1 MNELSVTEQESILA
15 LLRLGWSVRRVARE
29 TGRRHE
35 TIRRYGQQAGVLPIK
50 APLPVEAHACAIA
63 VPAGSPEKLHTVA
76 TDKPRTA
83 AGEVPADLAEKP
95 RTTAAAVPPDPASK
109 PHTPATEVPTDLAS
123 KPHTAMGEVPTDFP
137 AQNGAQNVASA
148 VLRSRSSCSE
158 HAAFIEAG
166 LAKGRNATAIYQD
179 LVEHHAYDGSYDAVK
194 RFARRI
200 RPADPKI
207 SCRFET
213 EIGAE
218 QQVDYGEGAPTRHP
232 RTGKYRKPRLFIMT
246 LGFSR
251 HRFCKV
257 VWNSSSQIWCE
268 LHEEAFAYFGGAAR
282 LIRLDNL
289 REGIVDPDIYDPEL
303 NGLYAA
309 MLAHYSVVAIPCRPY
324 APDLKGK
331 VESAVGHTQG
341 TALKGR
347 TFESIEEQNV
357 FLQRWNERWA
367 FTRIHGTTKRQ
378 VREMF
383 DEERP
388 ALLPLPSTRFEYYQI
403 VERRVHV
410 DAHIEVNGAYYSAP
424 PRYVGTSVV
433 VHVGTLWLRIIDAR
447 SKLCVR
453 EHVII
458 ERGRRQ
464 TVQSDLPKQTPPQV
478 HRLVAHVGGAGP
490 SCRAFASALEADRGA
505 LALRPLF
512 GLVDLIK
519 RYGIE
524 RVDRACAL
532 AMSAGSLR
540 LRFVRKALTINDPEP
555 TLIDEHKLIESIS
568 TYRKH
573 FNALTQGDLFDDQ

>member
-50 APLPVEAHACAIA
+50 ALPVESQATAIA
-63 VPAGSPEKLHTVA
+63 APAGPSEKLHVGA
-76 TDKPRTA
+76 SVKPQIA
-83 AGEVPADLAEKP
+83 AAEVPADLAEKP
-95 RTTAAAVPPDPASK
+95 HTT
-109 PHTPATEVPTDLAS
+109 ATEVPDDLAEKPHTAATEVLTHLAS
-123 KPHTAMGEVPTDFP
+123 KPHTAMGEVPTDLP
-137 AQNGAQNVASA
+137 ARNAVQNAAPA
-148 VLRSRSSCSE
+148 RLRSRSTCSE

-200 RPADPKI
+200 RPTDLKI

-268 LHEEAFAYFGGAAR
+268 LHEAAFAYFGGAAR

-289 REGIVDPDIYDPEL
+289 REGVIDPDIYDPEL

-309 MLAHYSVVAIPCRPY
+309 MLAHYGVVAIPCRPY

-388 ALLPLPSTRFEYYQI
+388 ALLPLPPTRFEYYQI

-410 DAHIEVNGAYYSAP
+410 DGHIEVNGAYYSAP
-424 PRYVGTSVV
+424 PRYVGTGVV
-433 VHVGTLWLRIIDAR
+433 VHVGTLWLRIIDER
-447 SKLCVR
+447 STLCVR
-453 EHVII
+453 EHDII
-458 ERGRRQ
+458 ERGRRR

-490 SCRAFASALEADRGA
+490 SCRAFAGALEADRGA

-555 TLIDEHKLIESIS
+555 TLIDEHKLIESIG

>member
-15 LLRLGWSVRRVARE
+15 LLRLGWSIRRVARE

-50 APLPVEAHACAIA
+50 APPPVESQASTIA
-63 VPAGSPEKLHTVA
+63 VPADSAKVHVGT
-76 TDKPRTA
+76 TDKPQIA
-83 AGEVPADLAEKP
+83 AAEVPADLAEKP
-95 RTTAAAVPPDPASK
+95 HAA
-109 PHTPATEVPTDLAS
+109 ATEVPTDLAS
-123 KPHTAMGEVPTDFP
+123 KPHTATGEVPTDVP
-137 AQNGAQNVASA
+137 PRNAAQNAALA
-148 VLRSRSSCSE
+148 VLRSRSTCSE
-158 HAAFIEAG
+158 HAAFIEAE

-200 RPADPKI
+200 RPTDLKI

-257 VWNSSSQIWCE
+257 AWNSSSQIWCA
-268 LHEEAFAYFGGAAR
+268 LHEEAFAYFAGAAR

-289 REGIVDPDIYDPEL
+289 REGVIDPDIYDPEL

-309 MLAHYSVVAIPCRPY
+309 MLAHYRVVAIPCRPY

-378 VREMF
+378 VQDMV

-388 ALLPLPSTRFEYYQI
+388 ALLPLPPTRFEYYRI

-410 DAHIEVNGAYYSAP
+410 DGHVEVNGAYYSAP

-433 VHVGTLWLRIIDAR
+433 VHVGTLWLRIIDGR

-453 EHVII
+453 EHVIV
-458 ERGRRQ
+458 ECGRRQ
-464 TVQSDLPKQTPPQV
+464 TDQSDLPKQTPPQV

-490 SCRAFASALEADRGA
+490 SCRAFATALEADRGA
-505 LALRPLF
+505 LALRSLF

-540 LRFVRKALTINDPEP
+540 LRFVRRALTINDPEP
-555 TLIDEHKLIESIS
+555 MLIDEHKLIESIA

-573 FNALTQGDLFDDQ
+573 FNALTQGDLSNDQ

>member
-50 APLPVEAHACAIA
+50 APPPVAPTAIA
-63 VPAGSPEKLHTVA
+63 VTTGSPAEPQTTAIDLPV
-76 TDKPRTA
+76 KPRIAATEVA
-83 AGEVPADLAEKP
+83 AGLAEKP
-95 RTTAAAVPPDPASK
+95 HIT
-109 PHTPATEVPTDLAS
+109 ATEVPTDLAS
-123 KPHTAMGEVPTDFP
+123 KPHTTATEVPTDLASEPHTTATEVPTDF
-137 AQNGAQNVASA
+137 AASNGVQNVAPA

-200 RPADPKI
+200 RPADLKI

-213 EIGAE
+213 GPAEE

-257 VWNSSSQIWCE
+257 VWNSSSQLWCE
-268 LHEEAFAYFGGAAR
+268 LHEEAFAYFGGVAR

-289 REGIVDPDIYDPEL
+289 REGVVDPDIYDPEL
-303 NGLYAA
+303 NSLYAA
-309 MLAHYSVVAIPCRPY
+309 TLAHYSVTAIPCRPY

-347 TFESIEEQNV
+347 TFESIEEHNV

-383 DEERP
+383 EEERP
-388 ALLPLPSTRFEYYQI
+388 ALLPLPPTRFEYYRI
-403 VERRVHV
+403 IERRVHV

-453 EHVII
+453 EHVTI

-555 TLIDEHKLIESIS
+555 TLIDEHKLIESIG

-573 FNALTQGDLFDDQ
+573 FDALTQGDLFND

>member
-50 APLPVEAHACAIA
+50 APPPVAPTAIA
-63 VPAGSPEKLHTVA
+63 VTTGSPAEPQTTAIDLPV
-76 TDKPRTA
+76 KPRIAATEVA
-83 AGEVPADLAEKP
+83 AGLAEKP
-95 RTTAAAVPPDPASK
+95 HIT
-109 PHTPATEVPTDLAS
+109 ATEVPTDLAS
-123 KPHTAMGEVPTDFP
+123 KPHTTATEVPTDLASEPHTTATEVPTDF
-137 AQNGAQNVASA
+137 AASNGVQNVAPA

-200 RPADPKI
+200 RPADLKI

-213 EIGAE
+213 GPAEE

-257 VWNSSSQIWCE
+257 VWNSSSQLWCE
-268 LHEEAFAYFGGAAR
+268 LHEEAFAYFGGVAR

-289 REGIVDPDIYDPEL
+289 REGVVDPDIYDPEL
-303 NGLYAA
+303 NSLYAA
-309 MLAHYSVVAIPCRPY
+309 TLAHYSVTAIPCRPY

-347 TFESIEEQNV
+347 TFESIEEHNV

-383 DEERP
+383 EEERP
-388 ALLPLPSTRFEYYQI
+388 ALLPLPPTRFEYYRI
-403 VERRVHV
+403 IERRVHV

-424 PRYVGTSVV
+424 PRYVGT
-433 VHVGTLWLRIIDAR
+433 LWLRIIDAR

-453 EHVII
+453 EHVTI

-555 TLIDEHKLIESIS
+555 TLIDEHKLIESIG

-573 FNALTQGDLFDDQ
+573 FDALTQGDLFND

>member
-50 APLPVEAHACAIA
+50 APLPVESQASAIA
-63 VPAGSPEKLHTVA
+63 VPAESAKLHVGT
-76 TDKPRTA
+76 TDKPQIA
-83 AGEVPADLAEKP
+83 AAEVPADLAEKP
-95 RTTAAAVPPDPASK
+95 HPAATEVPADLASK
-109 PHTPATEVPTDLAS
+109 PHTAATEVPTDPSS
-123 KPHTAMGEVPTDFP
+123 KPHTAMGEVPTDVP
-137 AQNGAQNVASA
+137 ARNAAQNAAPA
-148 VLRSRSSCSE
+148 VLRSRSTCSE
-158 HAAFIEAG
+158 HAAFIEAE

-200 RPADPKI
+200 RPTDLKI

-257 VWNSSSQIWCE
+257 VWNSSSHIWCE

-289 REGIVDPDIYDPEL
+289 REGVIDPDIYDPEL

-309 MLAHYSVVAIPCRPY
+309 MLAHYGVVAVPCRPY

-378 VREMF
+378 VRDMF

-388 ALLPLPSTRFEYYQI
+388 ALLPLPPTRFEYYQI

-410 DAHIEVNGAYYSAP
+410 DGHIEVNGAYYSAP

-433 VHVGTLWLRIIDAR
+433 VHVGTLWLRIIDGR

-453 EHVII
+453 EHVVV

-490 SCRAFASALEADRGA
+490 SCRAFATALEADRGA
-505 LALRPLF
+505 LALRSLF

-540 LRFVRKALTINDPEP
+540 LRFVRRALTINDPEP
-555 TLIDEHKLIESIS
+555 MLIDEHKLIESIG

>member
-15 LLRLGWSVRRVARE
+15 LLRLGWSIRRVARE

-50 APLPVEAHACAIA
+50 APLPFESQASAIA
-63 VPAGSPEKLHTVA
+63 VPAESAKLHVGT
-76 TDKPRTA
+76 TDKPQIA
-83 AGEVPADLAEKP
+83 APEVPADLA
-95 RTTAAAVPPDPASK
+95 SK
-109 PHTPATEVPTDLAS
+109 PHAAATEVPTDLAS
-123 KPHTAMGEVPTDFP
+123 KPHTAGIEVPTDPASKPHTATGEVPTDVP
-137 AQNGAQNVASA
+137 PRNAAQNAAPA
-148 VLRSRSSCSE
+148 VLRSRSTCSE
-158 HAAFIEAG
+158 HAAFIEAE
-166 LAKGRNATAIYQD
+166 LAKGRNAAAIYQD

-200 RPADPKI
+200 RPTDLKI

-232 RTGKYRKPRLFIMT
+232 STGKYRKPRLFIMT

-257 VWNSSSQIWCE
+257 VWNSSSQIWCA
-268 LHEEAFAYFGGAAR
+268 LHEEAFAYFGGPAR

-289 REGIVDPDIYDPEL
+289 REGVIDPDIYDPEL

-309 MLAHYSVVAIPCRPY
+309 MLAHYRVVAIPCRPY

-378 VREMF
+378 VRDMF

-388 ALLPLPSTRFEYYQI
+388 ALLPLPPTRFEYYKI

-410 DAHIEVNGAYYSAP
+410 DGHIEVNGAYYSAP

-433 VHVGTLWLRIIDAR
+433 VHVGTLWLRIIDGR

-453 EHVII
+453 EHVIV
-458 ERGRRQ
+458 ERGRRR
-464 TVQSDLPKQTPPQV
+464 TDQSDLPKQTPPQV

-490 SCRAFASALEADRGA
+490 SCQAFATALEADRGA
-505 LALRPLF
+505 LALRSLF

-540 LRFVRKALTINDPEP
+540 LRFVRRALSINDPEP
-555 TLIDEHKLIESIS
+555 MLIYEHKLIESIG

-573 FNALTQGDLFDDQ
+573 FNALTQGDLADDQ